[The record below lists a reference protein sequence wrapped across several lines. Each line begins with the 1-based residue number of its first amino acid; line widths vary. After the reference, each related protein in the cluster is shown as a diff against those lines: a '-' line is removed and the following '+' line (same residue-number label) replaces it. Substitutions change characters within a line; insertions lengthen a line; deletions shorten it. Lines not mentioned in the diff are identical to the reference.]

1 MDVDIFGAL
10 SSAYNDFLQ
19 STFFYY
25 LKIFSAFVSVL
36 LFIDVVLLLSKRA
49 RTDIMIA
56 LYGMPTSRFKKAK
69 YIPRWESVKNRLAS
83 GSVSSG
89 KIAIIEADKML
100 NEALEKFGFSGK
112 DADEKIGK
120 IKPGQ
125 LVGIEEI
132 RNARILFHK
141 IMEDPGYESSLEELK
156 SALEMYERF
165 FRGVEMI
172 D

>member
-1 MDVDIFGAL
+1 M
-10 SSAYNDFLQ
+10 
-19 STFFYY
+19 
-25 LKIFSAFVSVL
+25 SV
-36 LFIDVVLLLSKRA
+36 
-49 RTDIMIA
+49 
-56 LYGMPTSRFKKAK
+56 
-69 YIPRWESVKNRLAS
+69 E
-83 GSVSSG
+83 
-89 KIAIIEADKML
+89 
-100 NEALEKFGFSGK
+100 K